1 VVELR
6 ARFDEANNIEWAR
19 QLEEAGVHVVYG
31 LVGYKIHAKSCLVV
45 RREGYTIRR
54 YVHLA
59 TGNYNPTTARIY
71 TDLGLFTCRPE
82 FGEDVTNFFN
92 LLTGICQFQGLR
104 KLVAAPFELPD
115 RLLQLIER
123 ETENARRGL
132 PARIIL
138 KLNSLVDQRSIEALY
153 RASEAGVRIQLIV
166 RGICCLRPGLK
177 GLSEN
182 ITVRSIVDRFLEH
195 SRVYYFENACQPQ
208 VFVSSADWMPRNF
221 VRRIELAFPIE
232 DGNLR
237 ERIISEVLAISLADN
252 VKARFL
258 QPDGSYRRSAPAD
271 GKACRSQVEFMAL
284 ATGAEDAPRK
294 RVAAKTRYPNVKLAP
309 SPLTSRKPAT

>member
-1 VVELR
+1 M
-6 ARFDEANNIEWAR
+6 
-19 QLEEAGVHVVYG
+19 
-31 LVGYKIHAKSCLVV
+31 V

-104 KLVAAPFELPD
+104 KLVAAPFELHG

-123 ETENARRGL
+123 ETENARHGL

-138 KLNSLVDQRSIEALY
+138 KLNSLVDRGVIEALY
-153 RASEAGVRIQLIV
+153 RASEAGVRIRVDRARHLLPAAGPQGPEREHHRPQHCGPV
-166 RGICCLRPGLK
+166 PGAQPGL
-177 GLSEN
+177 LLRECLPAR
-182 ITVRSIVDRFLEH
+182 RS
-195 SRVYYFENACQPQ
+195 SS
-208 VFVSSADWMPRNF
+208 SSADWMPRNF
-221 VRRIELAFPIE
+221 FRRIELAFPIE

-309 SPLTSRKPAT
+309 SPFTSRKPAT